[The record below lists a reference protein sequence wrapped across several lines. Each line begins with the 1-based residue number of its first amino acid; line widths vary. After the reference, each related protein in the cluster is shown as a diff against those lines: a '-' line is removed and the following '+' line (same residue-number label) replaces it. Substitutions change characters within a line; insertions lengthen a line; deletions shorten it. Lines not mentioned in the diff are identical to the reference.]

1 MLRII
6 LAASHLL
13 ALAIGLG
20 GVWARAR
27 GLGRV
32 RPGAGAEALGP
43 VFAADAFWGIAAL
56 LWLGTGLARWLMGT
70 EKNSGYYPSNHFF
83 LAKMGLFVV
92 ILLLELRPM
101 ITLARWR
108 RQAAAGKAPDTAAAG
123 ALGTISYLE
132 AAIVIVMVF
141 FASLMARG
149 YGVAA

>member
-1 MLRII
+1 MLRVI

-27 GLGRV
+27 ALRRV
-32 RPGAGAEALGP
+32 GPGAAAAALRP
-43 VFAADAFWGIAAL
+43 VFAADAFWGMAAL
-56 LWLGTGLARWLMGT
+56 LWLGTGLARWVLGT
-70 EKNSGYYPSNHFF
+70 EKSPGYYPSNHFF

-101 ITLARWR
+101 ITLTRWR
-108 RQAAAGKAPDTAAAG
+108 RQAAAGTAPDTAVAG
-123 ALGTISYLE
+123 TLGTLSYLE
-132 AAIVIVMVF
+132 AAIVIIMVF

-149 YGVAA
+149 YGVVA